1 MKLTDVIDKRL
12 WAETGEGTVL
22 GIDIGSRTAKA
33 SLVKEDE
40 IFLLQIPTGINT
52 EQTVQEL
59 FEEITDEAGISRKD
73 ISYIVGTGYGRV
85 SLRFEDIPFR
95 IVTEIACH
103 AMGAH
108 YLDSEVQ
115 TLVDIGGQD
124 SKSIRIDPKTGKVIE
139 FTMNDKCAAGTGR
152 FLEKVAS
159 LLDLGLDELGEKSLQ
174 SKTPCPINSTCVVFA
189 ESEIIS
195 LRAKGHS
202 TEDIAA
208 GVHYANARRI
218 KTLLSRLNIVP
229 NVFFSGGVSNNIGM
243 KTAIEEAI
251 GYAIKKPPVDAIFA
265 GALGA
270 AIIARKDQGIL
281 QRRGQKISLQGA
293 VGAEL
298 DYLENRIKQRREFFA
313 TDKREKK
320 AGYLCSYTP
329 LELLSAAGTHHLR
342 LYQAGTS
349 DEVSSGELVTRSVFC
364 DLTKSIIGKF
374 KLKDPVYANLDRVYT
389 FYTCECMKKTAEA
402 INELYKP
409 STVYVLPRMMERESS
424 RKRYLDEILHFKE
437 DLETLSGRK
446 IKEEDVAE
454 QIKLYNHARRLLV
467 AISELRKRPNP
478 PLTGR
483 EFLDLARGY
492 YYIPVDELIPL
503 YKSAYN
509 KLAAVPDEGQRP
521 VRLMLSGGIIAD
533 GDHKLMNLAE
543 DLLGARIVIED
554 HCTGVKT
561 ASIQARETGNPYEA
575 LAEAYL
581 DQFPCTR
588 MKPIENRINLSVQS
602 ALDYQVEGVLYAYL
616 KFCPCYGQIKNQF
629 LRQYQAAGIPV
640 LELPFDFSP
649 SDEGQIRTRLEAFV
663 EVLNDIRAAPAD
675 DGALNV
681 FREEAW
687 EIQR

>member
-12 WAETGEGTVL
+12 WAEADGGTVL
-22 GIDIGSRTAKA
+22 GIDIGSRAAKA
-33 SLVKEDE
+33 SLLKGDE
-40 IFLLQIPTGINT
+40 IFFLQIPTGINT

-59 FEEITDEAGISRKD
+59 FGEITNNAGINRQD
-73 ISYIVGTGYGRV
+73 IDYIVGTGYGRV
-85 SLRFEDIPFR
+85 SMRFEDIPFR
-95 IVTEIACH
+95 VVTEIACH

-108 YLDSEVQ
+108 YLDSEAR

-124 SKSIRIDPKTGKVIE
+124 SKSIRIDPETGKVIE

-159 LLDLGLDELGEKSLQ
+159 LLDLDLDELGKKSLQ
-174 SKTPCPINSTCVVFA
+174 SATPCPINSTCVVFA

-195 LRAKGHS
+195 LRAKGYS
-202 TEDIAA
+202 IEDIAA
-208 GVHYANARRI
+208 GVHHANARRI
-218 KTLLSRLNIVP
+218 KTLLSRLTIVP
-229 NVFFSGGVSNNIGM
+229 TVFFSGGVSNNIGM

-251 GYAIKKPPVDAIFA
+251 GYTIKKPPVDAIFA

-270 AIIARKDQGIL
+270 AIIARKDRGFS
-281 QRRGQKISLQGA
+281 QRRGQTAAVRGA
-293 VGAEL
+293 VGSEL
-298 DYLENRIKQRREFFA
+298 GYLENRIKQRREFFA
-313 TDKREKK
+313 SDKKEKK

-409 STVYVLPRMMERESS
+409 STVYVLPRVRERESS
-424 RKRYLDEILHFKE
+424 RKRYRDEIAHFKE
-437 DLETLSGRK
+437 DLENLSGRK
-446 IKEEDVAE
+446 IRDEAVAE

-483 EFLDLARGY
+483 EFLDLTRGY
-492 YYIPVDELIPL
+492 YYLPADELIPV
-503 YKSAYN
+503 YKSVYD
-509 KLAAVPDEGQRP
+509 KLADAPEGSARP
-521 VRLMLSGGIIAD
+521 IRLMLSGGIIAD
-533 GDHKLMNLAE
+533 GDHKIMNLAE
-543 DLLGARIVIED
+543 DMLGARIVVED
-554 HCTGVKT
+554 HCAGVKT
-561 ASIQARETGNPYEA
+561 ASIQAQETGDPYDA
-575 LAEAYL
+575 LAEAYI

-588 MKPIENRINLSVQS
+588 MKPIETRVALSVQS
-602 ALDYQVEGVLYAYL
+602 ALDYKVEGALYAYL

-629 LRQYQAAGIPV
+629 LRSYQAAGIPV

-649 SDEGQIRTRLEAFV
+649 SDEGQIRTRLEAFI
-663 EVLNDIRAAPAD
+663 EVLNDARFSPA
-675 DGALNV
+675 GGGQVSA
-681 FREEAW
+681 
-687 EIQR
+687 